1 VIPAAPLPCDPT
13 TGHRISPQIAA
24 ALCLKPWPQ
33 PTPRQGTAV
42 DALKAEVPDFAIM
55 RRLAMRF
62 RGILRGHDTE
72 LLDRWLHDAHH
83 SGVYAMQRF
92 ARTLQQD
99 LDAVRNALTEP
110 WSNGQTEGQISR
122 LKTLK
127 RAMCGRA
134 GTALLR
140 ARMRPL

>member
-1 VIPAAPLPCDPT
+1 
-13 TGHRISPQIAA
+13 
-24 ALCLKPWPQ
+24 
-33 PTPRQGTAV
+33 
-42 DALKAEVPDFAIM
+42 M

-127 RAMCGRA
+127 RGIAA
-134 GTALLR
+134 AP
-140 ARMRPL
+140 APLCCAPGCCRCRRQAAPRLSQGPILP